1 MNRINDHL
9 MKYGY
14 NLQYSLDDN
23 LCSEALINHLGKKG
37 YKKFWNFVLKFA
49 NKNGTEGIEQVI
61 RDYIGTDSQHLKIL
75 LSGQILIS
83 VMILEGIIS
92 SMQELKFQKN
102 QELQILELGGYEGW
116 AADYIN
122 CNEFNSSFIDVI
134 DSNYNGPNA
143 NTNLRLIQTKYETFN
158 SEKKYDVVFS
168 ILGIHHTKIKIL
180 FDCIDRNTTKDSVIL
195 LGLRVD
201 KSDYIDVVDLFSANG
216 YMTINY
222 PVKTIKVQ
230 NLGTGPETF
239 PLFEFRK

>member
-1 MNRINDHL
+1 MNTIHEHL

-14 NLQYSLDDN
+14 NLQYSLDDR

-37 YKKFWNFVLKFA
+37 FKKFWNYVDKYA
-49 NKNGTEGIEQVI
+49 IINGTGEIEQVI
-61 RDYIGTDSQHLKIL
+61 RDYIGADSQHLKIL

-83 VMILEGIIS
+83 VMILEEIIS
-92 SMQELKFQKN
+92 SMKELKFKKT
-102 QELQILELGGYEGW
+102 QEFQILELGGFDGW
-116 AADYIN
+116 ASDYIN
-122 CNEFNSSFIDVI
+122 YYEFPYSSIDVVDSNFNGPSTNSS
-134 DSNYNGPNA
+134 
-143 NTNLRLIQTKYETFN
+143 LRLIQTNYETFN

-180 FDCIDRNTTKDSVIL
+180 FDCIDRNAKKDSVIL
-195 LGLRVD
+195 LGLRVVPN
-201 KSDYIDVVDLFSANG
+201 DYNDVIDLFTANG
-216 YMTINY
+216 YRSINY